1 MNKDQRIWLIS
12 IIKNNYTMLK
22 TNKTIYTL
30 LMCIIFYSAC
40 AFHPPVLTQDGK
52 TYGWQGGVFNGDWE
66 DYYRCALSFMEG
78 EFYGQ
83 AIVSLDKAI
92 NQRKNDKRMARTYGM
107 HFMDYFPHREKGIC
121 YYFLGNCVLA
131 KQSLEYSLKN
141 EKSAKALYYLDLV
154 HKKKMENENQKAG
167 TPLISMNI
175 DNEILTKADP
185 IIISG
190 IVTDKQYVKYIKVHH
205 QDILIEGA
213 RQRVDFQTKLHLP
226 EGKHVIQIE
235 AINLLQG
242 KSLETIII
250 QADRAGPVMHFKKI
264 VPGKSILGVLLDDAK
279 IQLFS
284 VNGRQMTI
292 EKESIV
298 QFHISLELERIPIT
312 FIVEDTLG
320 NQTWAFYNPK
330 KLAKMNNKLLFA
342 QNTESAM
349 VSDAN
354 ALVQR
359 KKNSLPVIDLYG
371 WPDQKTVFCEHVNIE
386 GQVSSTKGI
395 STLLINNDLIHI
407 RSGPIVFFS
416 PSVRLVPGNNH
427 IVIKAKDIDGN
438 INDKQIII
446 HRDISEIFK
455 HKYRLCL
462 KVTPFEYPVNR
473 DPNHFFQNRLFQ
485 YLINSKRFSVILNKL
500 PETIIHDIKFP
511 KIISDNSY
519 NIRYNVPDTMLLGY
533 CNQTNSGREIVSRII
548 DMKHGN
554 IIAINDVYYEK
565 NDVLIQQKMAQQLV
579 EKILRKIPLM
589 TGYVSEKTSLV
600 PEKWMP
606 AKGVIYQQWPLT
618 LFVETPVTN
627 KVTGQILGVNTHVF
641 GQADIQSESLYGSFA
656 IQVMTNKQ
664 PLKNDS
670 IWKVITK

>member
-1 MNKDQRIWLIS
+1 MNDNQHFFLI
-12 IIKNNYTMLK
+12 IITNEYTMLQS
-22 TNKTIYTL
+22 NKTIYTL
-30 LMCIIFYSAC
+30 LIYIIFHSSC
-40 AFHPPVLTQDGK
+40 AFHPPILTQDGK
-52 TYGWQGGVFNGDWE
+52 TYGWQGGLFNGDWE

-154 HKKKMENENQKAG
+154 HKKMMENDNQKAG
-167 TPLISMNI
+167 MPLISMNI
-175 DNEILTKADP
+175 NNELLTKADP

-190 IVTDKQYVKYIKVHH
+190 VVTDKQYVKHIKVHH

-213 RQRVDFQTKLHLP
+213 RQRVDFQTKLDLP
-226 EGKHVIQIE
+226 EGKHIIQIE

-242 KSLETIII
+242 KSLETIIVH
-250 QADRAGPVMHFKKI
+250 ADRAGPVMHFKKI
-264 VPGKSILGVLLDDAK
+264 VPGKSIIGVLLDDAK
-279 IQLFS
+279 IQRFS
-284 VNGRQMTI
+284 VNGKQMTI

-298 QFHISLELERIPIT
+298 HFHISLEQERIPVT

-330 KLAKMNNKLLFA
+330 KLAEMNNQLLFA
-342 QNTESAM
+342 QNIESAM

-354 ALVQR
+354 ALIQR

-416 PSVRLVPGNNH
+416 PSVRLAPGKNY
-427 IVIKAKDIDGN
+427 IVIQAKDIDGN
-438 INDKQIII
+438 SNDKQIVIY
-446 HRDISEIFK
+446 RDISEVNK
-455 HKYRLCL
+455 NEYRLCL
-462 KVTPFEYPVNR
+462 KVTPFEHSVNR
-473 DPNHFFQNRLFQ
+473 DPNLFFQNRLCQF
-485 YLINSKRFSVILNKL
+485 LINSKRFSVILNEL
-500 PETIIHDIKFP
+500 PKTIILEIAFP

-519 NIRYNVPDTMLLGY
+519 NKGYDLTDTMLLGY

-554 IIAINDVYYEK
+554 IIAINDVYYEN
-565 NDVLIQQKMAQQLV
+565 NDGDIQQKMAQQLV

-589 TGYVSEKTSLV
+589 TGYVSEKTSLI
-600 PEKWMP
+600 PEKWIP
-606 AKGVIYQQWPLT
+606 EKGAIYPQWPLT

-627 KVTGQILGVNTHVF
+627 NVTGQILGNNTQVF
-641 GQADIQSESLYGSFA
+641 GQADIQSESLDGSFA
-656 IQVMTNKQ
+656 IQVMTKQQ

-670 IWKVITK
+670 IWKAITK